1 MSKILTQEGFDN
13 LKKELEELKGQRKD
27 IALRLKKAVSYG
39 DLSENADYQ
48 QAKEDQSFLEGK
60 IVEIEDILKNA
71 EIVKATGGKG
81 MVQIGSTVTVD
92 GNRRTD
98 SYKIVGAEESNPVE
112 GKISIESPMAKELM
126 GKAVGAEFELLTP
139 SGKKVSY
146 KITKIE

>member
-1 MSKILTQEGFDN
+1 MNKILTQEGFDN

-60 IVEIEDILKNA
+60 IVEIEEILKNA
-71 EIVKATGGKG
+71 QIVKASGGKG
-81 MVQIGSTVTVD
+81 IAQIGSTVTVE
-92 GNRRTD
+92 GNRRID
-98 SYKIVGAEESNPVE
+98 AYKIVGAEESDPVQ
-112 GKISIESPMAKELM
+112 GKISIESPMARELM
-126 GKAVGAEFELLTP
+126 GKIVGAEFELLTP

>member
-60 IVEIEDILKNA
+60 IVEIEEILKNA

-81 MVQIGSTVTVD
+81 MVQIGSTVTIE

-126 GKAVGAEFELLTP
+126 GKIVGAEFELLTP

>member
-60 IVEIEDILKNA
+60 IVEIEEILKNA

-81 MVQIGSTVTVD
+81 MVQIGSTVTVE

-98 SYKIVGAEESNPVE
+98 AYKIVGAEESNPVE

-126 GKAVGAEFELLTP
+126 GKIVGAEFELLTP